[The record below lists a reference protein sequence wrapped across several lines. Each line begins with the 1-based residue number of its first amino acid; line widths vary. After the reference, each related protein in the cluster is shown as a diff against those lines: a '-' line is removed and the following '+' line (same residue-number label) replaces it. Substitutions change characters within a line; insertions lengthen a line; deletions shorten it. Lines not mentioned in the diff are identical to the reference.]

1 MNKHYFERF
10 IKFSIYF
17 IGLIFSLYIIRLY
30 YLQILHG
37 SELNT
42 ASYMNR
48 VKILAVPAPRGII
61 YDRNKVA
68 LVKNKPYF
76 SVSLLPLSM
85 GIDIKGLSEL
95 LSIDQTVMAA
105 KIKCGLNSLNP
116 IILKDGLFF
125 EDIAKIEAKKSD
137 FPGMIIETNITRNY
151 IHENLMAHV
160 IGYLGKPI
168 QSQLDNPSNDNITKD
183 TLIGKWGVERL
194 YNSTLMGIA
203 GKKIV
208 EVDAFGK
215 VLRVLKFEPPIKG
228 KDLILSIDINAQIA
242 AENDFQGRTGA
253 LVAIDPNNGEILSL
267 VSLPSFRPADFTLG
281 INPKIWNKLNSDKKF
296 PLLNR
301 ALQSAFPPGSI
312 FKTIDSI
319 AGIEEGIINNNF
331 SVFCNGARHLGNH
344 SYGCWKKGGHGTT
357 AFPRGLVESCDLF
370 YYEVGNRLGIDRIEK
385 YAKLFGLGEKT
396 GLQLSGESAGI
407 VPGKQWKRK
416 ALHDSWYLGETLIT
430 AIGQG
435 YLTVTP
441 IQAANL
447 ASIIASD
454 GKYYPLTLL
463 KGEQEIKPKR
473 VLTIH
478 DETFRKVKEA
488 MLEVVSSPRGTAH
501 SIYTPDIAI
510 AGKTGTAQVVKG
522 RIDTKKQAAETKDH
536 AWFIAFAPVEKPQ
549 IALSV
554 FIEHGG
560 HGGSA
565 AAPIALDVIK
575 AYLKPVGAAAKME
588 QKEVQQLESDTITDS
603 DLLNPPNEDKDD
615 ED

>member
-17 IGLIFSLYIIRLY
+17 IGLIFSLYTIRLY

-37 SELNT
+37 SELNL
-42 ASYMNR
+42 ASNMNR
-48 VKILAVPAPRGII
+48 VKVLSVPAPRGII
-61 YDRNKVA
+61 YDRNKIA
-68 LVKNKPYF
+68 LVKNKSYF
-76 SVSLLPLSM
+76 SVSLLPVSTN
-85 GIDIKGLSEL
+85 IDIKGLSEL
-95 LSIDQTVMAA
+95 LSIDQTVLAA
-105 KIKCGLNSLNP
+105 KIKNGLNFLNP

-125 EDIAKIEAKKSD
+125 EDIAKIEAKRSD
-137 FPGMIIETNITRNY
+137 FPGLIIETNITRDY
-151 IHENLMAHV
+151 IHDNLMAHV

-168 QSQLDNPSNDNITKD
+168 QSQLDDPLNDNNITKD

-194 YNSTLMGIA
+194 YNSTLMGTA
-203 GKKIV
+203 GKRIV

-215 VLRVLKFEPPIKG
+215 VLRVLKFELPIKG
-228 KDLILSIDINAQIA
+228 RDLILSIDINAQIA
-242 AENDFQGRTGA
+242 AENDFKGRSGA
-253 LVAIDPNNGEILSL
+253 LVAINPNNGEILSL

-281 INPKIWNKLNSDKKF
+281 INPKIWSKLNSDKSF

-319 AGIEEGIINNNF
+319 AGIEEGVINSSF
-331 SVFCNGARHLGNH
+331 SVFCNGERHLGNH
-344 SYGCWKKGGHGTT
+344 SYGCWRKGGHGTV
-357 AFPRGLVESCDLF
+357 AFPRGLEESCDLF

-435 YLTVTP
+435 YLTITP
-441 IQAANL
+441 IQAANM
-447 ASIIASD
+447 AAMIASN
-454 GKYYPLTLL
+454 GKSYPLTLL
-463 KGEQEIKPKR
+463 KGPENIKPKR
-473 VLTIH
+473 DLSIH
-478 DETFRKVKEA
+478 AETFRKVKEA
-488 MLEVVSSPRGTAH
+488 MLEVVHSPRGTAH

-522 RIDTKKQAAETKDH
+522 RTDTNKQARETKDH
-536 AWFIAFAPVEKPQ
+536 AWFIAFAPAETPE

-575 AYLKPVGAAAKME
+575 AYLKPKADEKQEAAPKNASDLKD
-588 QKEVQQLESDTITDS
+588 QQDNKEDEDDS
-603 DLLNPPNEDKDD
+603 D
-615 ED
+615 